1 VRIAI
6 LGAGAFGTALAVH
19 LKRLSHDPVVWTR
32 SASKAEQIR
41 AGSNQDALPGA
52 LFEPGVMAGTGVEMA
67 LEAAELVVLA
77 TPSIAIRETLAMVTR
92 VRSGAR
98 VVCVAKGID
107 PKTLE
112 LHSQIAAAIAPTSP
126 FCALTGPSFA
136 REVLS
141 GQPTALVAASK
152 DAGLA
157 QDVQAAF
164 SGPRLRVYESDDV
177 EGAEMAGALKNVIA
191 IAAGMVAGL
200 KCGENTRAALITRGL
215 AEIARLVVA
224 SGGRADTV
232 AGLAGLGD
240 LVLTCSSNQSR
251 NFQFGRLV
259 AEGKEASEVLHSLG
273 TVEGFRTTSAACL
286 LGERL
291 GVETP
296 IAREVRGVLVQGV
309 SPQEAVAALM
319 LRRLKREVH

>member
-1 VRIAI
+1 MRVAV

-32 SASKAEQIR
+32 SATKAARIR
-41 AGSNQDALPGA
+41 AGSNHEALPGVD
-52 LFEPGVMAGTGVEMA
+52 FEPGVLAETGVEA
-67 LEAAELVVLA
+67 TLDAAELVLLA

-92 VRSGAR
+92 VRPGLR

-112 LHSQIAAAIAPTSP
+112 LHSQIAAAMAPASP

-152 DAGLA
+152 DAVLA
-157 QDVQAAF
+157 QEVQATF

-177 EGAEMAGALKNVIA
+177 LGAEMAGALKNVIA
-191 IAAGMVAGL
+191 IAAGMVFGL

-215 AEIARLVVA
+215 AEVSRLVVA
-224 SGGRADTV
+224 SGGRAETV

-251 NFQFGRLV
+251 NYQFGRLV
-259 AEGKEASEVLHSLG
+259 AEGKEPSEVLHSLG

-309 SPQEAVAALM
+309 SPRDAVSALM

>member
-1 VRIAI
+1 MKVAI
-6 LGAGAFGTALAVH
+6 LGAGAFGTALGAH
-19 LKRLSHDPVVWTR
+19 LKHLSHDSVVWTR
-32 SASKAEQIR
+32 SAAKALEIPT
-41 AGSNQDALPGA
+41 GSNHEALQGFA
-52 LFEPGVMAGTGVEMA
+52 FERGVAATTDLDEA
-67 LEAAELVVLA
+67 LENADLAVLA
-77 TPSIAIRETLAMVTR
+77 TPSPAIREAISV
-92 VRSGAR
+92 VAAR
-98 VVCVAKGID
+98 RAGLRLVCVAKGID

-112 LHSQIAAAIAPTSP
+112 LHSQIAAQVAPSSP

-141 GQPTALVAASK
+141 GQPTAMVAASL
-152 DAGLA
+152 DVTFA
-157 QDVQAAF
+157 QEVQSLF

-177 EGAEMAGALKNVIA
+177 RGAELSGALKNVIA

-224 SGGRADTV
+224 SGGRAETV

-251 NFQFGRLV
+251 NYQFGRLV
-259 AEGKEASEVLHSLG
+259 AEGSEQGGVLQSLG
-273 TVEGFRTTSAACL
+273 TVEGLRTCSAACL

-309 SPQEAVAALM
+309 SPQDAVAALM

>member
-1 VRIAI
+1 MRIAV

-19 LKRLSHDPVVWTR
+19 LKRLSHDVSIWTR
-32 SASKAEQIR
+32 SASKAVEISE
-41 AGSNQDALPGA
+41 GSNQTALQGA
-52 LFEPGVMAGTGVEMA
+52 EFEIGLRASIDVDRT
-67 LEAAELVVLA
+67 LEGAELAVLA
-77 TPSIAIRETLAMVTR
+77 TPSAAIREAILMVQAKR
-92 VRSGAR
+92 PGLRLVS
-98 VVCVAKGID
+98 VAKGID
-107 PKTLE
+107 PRTLH
-112 LHSQIAAAIAPTSP
+112 LHSQIASEIAPSSA
-126 FCALTGPSFA
+126 FCALSGPSFA

-141 GQPTALVAASK
+141 GQPTALVAASS
-152 DAGLA
+152 DPRFA
-157 QDVQAAF
+157 QDIQAAF

-177 EGAEMAGALKNVIA
+177 QGAELAGALKNVIA

-215 AEIARLVVA
+215 AEISRLVA
-224 SGGRADTV
+224 AFGGRAETV

-259 AEGKEASEVLHSLG
+259 AEGQDPTEVLQSLG
-273 TVEGFRTTSAACL
+273 TVEGFSTSSAACL
-286 LGERL
+286 LGQRA

-296 IAREVRGVLVQGV
+296 IAQEVRGVLVQGV
-309 SPQEAVAALM
+309 SPQDAVAALM

>member
-19 LKRLSHDPVVWTR
+19 LKRLSHEPVVWTR
-32 SASKAEQIR
+32 SASKATQIPT
-41 AGSNQDALPGA
+41 GSNHEALPG
-52 LFEPGVMAGTGVEMA
+52 LEFEPGIEASTGVEAA
-67 LEAAELVVLA
+67 LQGTELAVLA
-77 TPSIAIRETLAMVTR
+77 TPSVAIRESLAMVTR
-92 VRSGAR
+92 VRPGLR
-98 VVCVAKGID
+98 LVCVAKGID

-112 LHSQIAAAIAPTSP
+112 LHSQIAASMAPSSP

-152 DAGLA
+152 DGAFA
-157 QDVQAAF
+157 QDVQATF

-177 EGAEMAGALKNVIA
+177 HGAEMAGALKNVIA

-215 AEIARLVVA
+215 AEISRLVVA
-224 SGGRADTV
+224 SGGRAETV

-251 NFQFGRLV
+251 NYQFGRLV
-259 AEGKEASEVLHSLG
+259 AEGKEPSEVLHSLG

-296 IAREVRGVLVQGV
+296 IAREVRGVLIQGV
-309 SPQEAVAALM
+309 SPQDAVAALM

>member
-1 VRIAI
+1 
-6 LGAGAFGTALAVH
+6 
-19 LKRLSHDPVVWTR
+19 VVWTR
-32 SASKAEQIR
+32 SAEKAARIG
-41 AGSNQDALPGA
+41 AGSNQDALPGLEFESGLLTETGIDRA
-52 LFEPGVMAGTGVEMA
+52 LEGVELA
-67 LEAAELVVLA
+67 VLA
-77 TPSIAIRETLAMVTR
+77 TPSLAIRDTVTLV
-92 VRSGAR
+92 AR
-98 VVCVAKGID
+98 ARPGLRLVCVAKGLD

-112 LHSQIAAAIAPTSP
+112 LHSQIAAGHAPASA

-141 GQPTALVAASK
+141 GQPTALVAASR
-152 DAGLA
+152 DAAFA
-157 QDVQAAF
+157 QDVQTTF
-164 SGPRLRVYESDDV
+164 SGPRLRVYVSDDV
-177 EGAEMAGALKNVIA
+177 QGAELAGALKNVIA
-191 IAAGMVAGL
+191 IAAGMVLGL

-215 AEIARLVVA
+215 AEIARVVAA
-224 SGGRADTV
+224 SGGRAETV
-232 AGLAGLGD
+232 SGLAGLGD
-240 LVLTCSSNQSR
+240 LVLTCGSNQSR

-259 AEGKEASEVLHSLG
+259 AEGKEPSEVLLSLG

-309 SPQEAVAALM
+309 SPQDAVAALM

>member
-1 VRIAI
+1 MRIAI

-19 LKRLSHDPVVWTR
+19 LRRLSHQAVMWTR
-32 SASKAEQIR
+32 HPAKAAQIR
-41 AGSNQDALPGA
+41 AGANHEALPGVD
-52 LFEPGVMAGTGVEMA
+52 FEPGLEAETGVEAA
-67 LEAAELVVLA
+67 LEGAELAVLA
-77 TPSIAIRETLAMVTR
+77 TPSVAIREALAMVAR
-92 VRSGAR
+92 VRPGLR

-107 PKTLE
+107 PKTLQ
-112 LHSQIAAAIAPTSP
+112 LHSQIALEIAPASP

-136 REVLS
+136 REVIS
-141 GQPTALVAASK
+141 GQPTALVAASR
-152 DAGLA
+152 DADLA
-157 QDVQAAF
+157 LEVQNAF

-177 EGAEMAGALKNVIA
+177 LGAEMAGALKNVIA

-215 AEIARLVVA
+215 AEISRLVVA
-224 SGGRADTV
+224 SGGRAETA

-251 NFQFGRLV
+251 NYQFGRLV
-259 AEGKEASEVLHSLG
+259 AEGKEPSEVLQSLG

-296 IAREVRGVLVQGV
+296 IAREVRGVLVLGV
-309 SPQEAVAALM
+309 SPQDAVAALM

>member
-1 VRIAI
+1 MRIAI

-19 LKRLSHDPVVWTR
+19 LNRLSHEPVIWTR
-32 SASKAEQIR
+32 SASKAAQIP
-41 AGSNQDALPGA
+41 AGSNHDALPGVG
-52 LFEPGVMAGTGVEMA
+52 FEPGLLVVTDVGRA
-67 LEAAELVVLA
+67 LDEADLAVLA
-77 TPSIAIRETLAMVTR
+77 TPSLAIREALLAVYEER
-92 VRSGAR
+92 PGLR
-98 VVCVAKGID
+98 VVSVAKGID
-107 PKTLE
+107 PKTLQ
-112 LHSQIAAAIAPTSP
+112 LHWQIAAEVAPRSP

-152 DAGLA
+152 DAALA
-157 QDVQAAF
+157 QDVQNTF

-177 EGAEMAGALKNVIA
+177 QGAEMAGALKNVIA

-215 AEIARLVVA
+215 AEITRLAVA
-224 SGGRADTV
+224 SGGRAETV

-259 AEGKEASEVLHSLG
+259 AEGKEPSEVLDSLG
-273 TVEGFRTTSAACL
+273 TVEGLRTTSAACL

-309 SPQEAVAALM
+309 SPQDAVAALM

>member
-1 VRIAI
+1 MRIAV

-19 LKRLSHDPVVWTR
+19 LKRLSHEPVVWTR
-32 SASKAEQIR
+32 SAAKAAQIP
-41 AGSNQDALPGA
+41 AGSNPEALPGVE
-52 LFEPGVMAGTGVEMA
+52 FEPGLLAETAVEAALEGAEMA
-67 LEAAELVVLA
+67 ILA
-77 TPSIAIRETLAMVTR
+77 SPSVAIPESLAMVTR
-92 VRSGAR
+92 VRPGLR

-107 PKTLE
+107 PKTLKV
-112 LHSQIAAAIAPTSP
+112 HSQIAAEMAPSSP

-152 DAGLA
+152 DAAFA
-157 QDVQAAF
+157 QEVQATF

-177 EGAEMAGALKNVIA
+177 LGAEMAGALKNVIA

-215 AEIARLVVA
+215 AEISRLVVA
-224 SGGRADTV
+224 SGGRAETV

-251 NFQFGRLV
+251 NYQFGRLV

-273 TVEGFRTTSAACL
+273 TVEGLRTTSAACL

-296 IAREVRGVLVQGV
+296 IAREVRGVLIQGV
-309 SPQEAVAALM
+309 SPQDAVAALM

>member
-1 VRIAI
+1 MKIAV

-19 LKRLSHDPVVWTR
+19 LSRLSHEVVVWTR
-32 SASKAEQIR
+32 SVGKAGEIPL
-41 AGSNQDALPGA
+41 GSNHDALPGIG
-52 LFEPGVMAGTGVEMA
+52 FEAGIRSSVDARLVLRGAEMA
-67 LEAAELVVLA
+67 ILA
-77 TPSIAIRETLAMVTR
+77 TPSLAIEAALRTVDATR
-92 VRSGAR
+92 KGLPLI
-98 VVCVAKGID
+98 CVAKGID
-107 PKTLE
+107 PETLR
-112 LHSQIAAAIAPTSP
+112 LHSQIAADVAPSSP

-136 REVLS
+136 REMLS
-141 GQPTALVAASK
+141 GQPTALVAAAR
-152 DAGLA
+152 DGAFA

-177 EGAEMAGALKNVIA
+177 QGAEMAGALKNVIA

-215 AEIARLVVA
+215 AEIARVVAA
-224 SGGRADTV
+224 SGGRAETV

-240 LVLTCSSNQSR
+240 LVLTCGSNQSR

-259 AEGKEASEVLHSLG
+259 AEGKDVVEVLRSLG
-273 TVEGFRTTSAACL
+273 TVEGFRTTVAACR
-286 LGERL
+286 LGERA

-296 IAREVRGVLVQGV
+296 IAQEVRGVLVQGV
-309 SPQEAVAALM
+309 SPGDAVEALM

>member
-1 VRIAI
+1 MRIAI

-19 LKRLSHDPVVWTR
+19 LKRLGHESVIWSR
-32 SASKAEQIR
+32 SASKAAEIPM
-41 AGSNQDALPGA
+41 GSNHEALQGVEFDRGVLA
-52 LFEPGVMAGTGVEMA
+52 VTEPGQA
-67 LEAAELVVLA
+67 LEGANLVVLA
-77 TPSIAIRETLAMVTR
+77 TPSLAIRDALRAVDERRRGL
-92 VRSGAR
+92 R

-107 PKTLE
+107 PRTLQ
-112 LHSQIAAAIAPTSP
+112 LHSHISAEIAPASP

-152 DAGLA
+152 DAAFA
-157 QDVQAAF
+157 QEVQTTF

-177 EGAEMAGALKNVIA
+177 QGAEMAGALKNVIA

-215 AEIARLVVA
+215 AEISRLVVA
-224 SGGRADTV
+224 SGGRAETV

-259 AEGKEASEVLHSLG
+259 SEGRDPSQVLQSLG

-309 SPQEAVAALM
+309 SPQDAVAGLM

>member
-1 VRIAI
+1 MRIAV

-19 LKRLSHDPVVWTR
+19 LKRLSHEPVVWTR
-32 SASKAEQIR
+32 SAEKAAQIR
-41 AGSNQDALPGA
+41 AGFNHLALPGVE
-52 LFEPGVMAGTGVEMA
+52 FEAGVPAETEVARVLEGVELA
-67 LEAAELVVLA
+67 LLA
-77 TPSIAIRETLAMVTR
+77 TPSLAIPEALAMVERTR
-92 VRSGAR
+92 RGLR
-98 VVCVAKGID
+98 LVCVAKGID
-107 PKTLE
+107 PKTLH
-112 LHSQIAAAIAPTSP
+112 LHSQIAARIAPTSP

-141 GQPTALVAASK
+141 GQPTALVAAST
-152 DAGLA
+152 DAAFA
-157 QDVQAAF
+157 QDVQATF

-177 EGAEMAGALKNVIA
+177 SGAELAGALKNVIA

-215 AEIARLVVA
+215 AEVSRLVVA
-224 SGGRADTV
+224 SGGRAETV

-251 NFQFGRLV
+251 NYQFGRLV
-259 AEGKEASEVLHSLG
+259 AEGKEAPEVLHSLG

-286 LGERL
+286 LGDRL

-309 SPQEAVAALM
+309 SPQDAVAALM

>member
-1 VRIAI
+1 MKIAVV
-6 LGAGAFGTALAVH
+6 GAGAFGTALAVH

-32 SASKAEQIR
+32 SAAKAAQIPG
-41 AGSNQDALPGA
+41 GSNHDALPGVD
-52 LFEPGVMAGTGVEMA
+52 FETGVRAETEVDPA
-67 LEAAELVVLA
+67 LDGAELAVLA
-77 TPSIAIRETLAMVTR
+77 TPSIAIREALAMVA
-92 VRSGAR
+92 RSRPGLR
-98 VVCVAKGID
+98 LVCVAKGID
-107 PKTLE
+107 PKTLQ
-112 LHSQIAAAIAPTSP
+112 LHSQIAAEIAPASS

-141 GQPTALVAASK
+141 GQPTALVAAAK
-152 DAGLA
+152 DPAFA
-157 QDVQAAF
+157 RDVQVAF

-200 KCGENTRAALITRGL
+200 KCGENTRAALMTRGL
-215 AEIARLVVA
+215 AEISRLVVA
-224 SGGRADTV
+224 SGGRAETV

-259 AEGKEASEVLHSLG
+259 AEGKEPADVLQSLG

-309 SPQEAVAALM
+309 SAQDAVAALM

>member
-1 VRIAI
+1 MRIAV

-19 LKRLSHDPVVWTR
+19 LKRLSHDSVVWTR
-32 SASKAEQIR
+32 SAAKAAQIR
-41 AGSNQDALPGA
+41 SGSNHEALPGVEFEAGVLAETTVEAA
-52 LFEPGVMAGTGVEMA
+52 LDGVELA
-67 LEAAELVVLA
+67 VLA
-77 TPSIAIRETLAMVTR
+77 TPSIAIREALAMVTR
-92 VRSGAR
+92 VRAGLR

-107 PKTLE
+107 PKTLQ
-112 LHSQIAAAIAPTSP
+112 LHSQIAAEIAPLSP

-152 DAGLA
+152 DKGLA
-157 QDVQAAF
+157 QEVQAAF

-177 EGAEMAGALKNVIA
+177 HGAEMSGALKNVIA

-215 AEIARLVVA
+215 AEISRLVVA
-224 SGGRADTV
+224 SGGRAETV

-251 NFQFGRLV
+251 NYQFGRLV
-259 AEGKEASEVLHSLG
+259 AEGKEPADVLHSLG

-286 LGERL
+286 LGERF

-309 SPQEAVAALM
+309 SPQDAVAALM

>member
-1 VRIAI
+1 MKIAV

-32 SASKAEQIR
+32 SAAKAALIR
-41 AGSNQDALPGA
+41 AGSNHETLPGIE
-52 LFEPGVMAGTGVEMA
+52 FEPGIRAETSVEAA
-67 LEAAELVVLA
+67 LEGADLVLLA
-77 TPSIAIRETLAMVTR
+77 TPSLAIREALVMVTR
-92 VRSGAR
+92 VRQGLRA
-98 VVCVAKGID
+98 VCVAKGID
-107 PKTLE
+107 PSTLK
-112 LHSQIAAAIAPTSP
+112 LHSQIAAEVAPASP

-136 REVLS
+136 REVIS

-152 DAGLA
+152 DASLA
-157 QDVQAAF
+157 GEVQTAF

-215 AEIARLVVA
+215 AEISRLVVA
-224 SGGRADTV
+224 SGGRAETV

-240 LVLTCSSNQSR
+240 LVLSCSSNQSR
-251 NFQFGRLV
+251 NYQFGRLV
-259 AEGKEASEVLHSLG
+259 AEGKEPSEVLHSLG

-286 LGERL
+286 LGDRL

-309 SPQEAVAALM
+309 SPQDAVAALM

>member
-1 VRIAI
+1 VKVAV

-19 LKRLSHDPVVWTR
+19 LKRLGHEPVVWTR
-32 SASKAEQIR
+32 NPERAGRIR
-41 AGSNQDALPGA
+41 AGSNHGVLPGVE
-52 LFEPGVMAGTGVEMA
+52 FEPGLQAETLAERA
-67 LEAAELVVLA
+67 LADADLAILA
-77 TPSIAIRETLAMVTR
+77 TPSFALRETTAMV
-92 VRSGAR
+92 AR
-98 VVCVAKGID
+98 ARAGLRLVCVAKGLD
-107 PKTLE
+107 PVTLE
-112 LHSQIAAAIAPTSP
+112 LHSQIALAVAPDSS

-152 DAGLA
+152 DAAFA
-157 QDVQAAF
+157 QEVQSTF

-177 EGAEMAGALKNVIA
+177 AGAELSGALKNVIA
-191 IAAGMVAGL
+191 IAAGMVQGL
-200 KCGENTRAALITRGL
+200 KLGENTRAALVTRGL
-215 AEIARLVVA
+215 AEIARVVAA
-224 SGGRADTV
+224 SGGRAETV
-232 AGLAGLGD
+232 SGLAGLGD

-259 AEGKEASEVLHSLG
+259 AEGKEPSEVLQSLG

-309 SPQEAVAALM
+309 SAQEAVAALM